1 VELKKSLNSHLSQL
15 LREEEIKWYQRSKA
29 RNLLIGDSNTK
40 YFHLL
45 GNGRHRKMR
54 IYQLQ
59 DGHNTIHGDNELK
72 KHITR
77 YYKGLFEPLEDDSVS
92 LDMTRREDI
101 THVTEEEN
109 AILIE
114 EFLENEVRKA
124 LFQME
129 HNYGFPAKF
138 YQTFWELVKKDFMTL
153 FEEFHQG
160 SLPLYSLNFGTIIL
174 LPKCVEAIKIQQY
187 RPIYL
192 LNVSFKIFTKVITLT
207 EVAHK
212 VIQPTQ
218 STFLAGRN
226 IMKEVIILHETIHEM
241 HRKKPS
247 GVIFKID
254 FEKMYGKVK

>member
-1 VELKKSLNSHLSQL
+1 
-15 LREEEIKWYQRSKA
+15 
-29 RNLLIGDSNTK
+29 
-40 YFHLL
+40 
-45 GNGRHRKMR
+45 
-54 IYQLQ
+54 
-59 DGHNTIHGDNELK
+59 
-72 KHITR
+72 
-77 YYKGLFEPLEDDSVS
+77 
-92 LDMTRREDI
+92 
-101 THVTEEEN
+101 
-109 AILIE
+109 
-114 EFLENEVRKA
+114 
-124 LFQME
+124 
-129 HNYGFPAKF
+129 
-138 YQTFWELVKKDFMTL
+138 MTL